1 MPIALAATFAYL
13 LWPAVLWMQ
22 HRGLSRSLAVTA
34 GIIGGMVLVA
44 ALMMLLVPIVT
55 TLLPKLQAQ
64 WPSMLDRFNNSVAP
78 WLAEWGVRVDTDSL
92 REDVR
97 KGLDGNV
104 EAWVDRVVSSLRIG
118 GSWIAT
124 ILSGLVLV
132 PMLAWYFLVD
142 AEAIGARIHS
152 LVPQRLH
159 PGLFGFVGDCDHALR
174 RYLQAQ
180 IVVMGAMAAFYAA
193 GLSLVGLSLALPIG
207 IFTGLAVFIP
217 YLGYGTGLVLAILTA
232 LITFPTWHGTLAVGV
247 VYVLG
252 QLLESFFLTPRFV
265 GGRIGLSPLGVIVL
279 LLLFGEAFGFVGV
292 LLSLPASAVGMV
304 IIQRVLKR
312 YRASEFFRA

>member
-1 MPIALAATFAYL
+1 
-13 LWPAVLWMQ
+13 
-22 HRGLSRSLAVTA
+22 
-34 GIIGGMVLVA
+34 
-44 ALMMLLVPIVT
+44 
-55 TLLPKLQAQ
+55 
-64 WPSMLDRFNNSVAP
+64 
-78 WLAEWGVRVDTDSL
+78 VDTDSL